1 MVPEPSTHVHD
12 DTIPIHS
19 HLTTVADRQPFPM
32 SIRDPAKHQRQTRP
46 RRLGNALHTV
56 HNEGQRLLIA
66 AAGLTHDAIGRFR
79 SDRPYRER
87 ILRRRRRPGRS
98 GRAGSGLRS
107 RLLRIAKGILVH
119 EYPRAVNV
127 ADIQIVVVVKCHR
140 VRHGTEVVQV
150 GGWKLI
156 RPDWVVIHPNK
167 PRTCISVVPY
177 HHSIGA
183 VERRFPCG
191 RIQVGRPERSR
202 MPTKDSAAL
211 PRIRP

>member
-1 MVPEPSTHVHD
+1 MVPEPSSHVHD
-12 DTIPIHS
+12 DPIPVHS
-19 HLTTVADRQPFPM
+19 HLTTVADRQPIPM

-46 RRLGNALHTV
+46 GRLRNVLHAV
-56 HNEGQRLLIA
+56 HDEGQCPLIA
-66 AAGLTHDAIGRFR
+66 VVGLTHDAIGRLR
-79 SDRPYRER
+79 SDRPYGER
-87 ILRRRRRPGRS
+87 ILRRWRRRS

-107 RLLRIAKGILVH
+107 RLLRIAKGIVIY

-127 ADIQIVVVVKCHR
+127 ADVQIVVVVKYHR

-150 GGWKLI
+150 RGWKLI

-177 HHSIGA
+177 RHSIGA

-191 RIQVGRPERSR
+191 RIQVGRPESSR
-202 MPTKDSAAL
+202 MPTKDSATL